1 MAGTIFGSNGLLLA
15 SSQEYKEQ
23 IANELFRLI
32 SIGSAP
38 ILSRTLATPPIPQS
52 IDSYYIVPAGA
63 TGAWVGKT
71 NQIACPVI
79 GLNGLPTGTWK
90 FWQPFTGLTVFSV
103 SGEIIFFD
111 GIDWR
116 TSVAG
121 GDMLIADYGGSS
133 FGTVARADEIVGN
146 PSNDTFYGK
155 ESGNKGFF
163 GFFSKVLSTSLTALN
178 ITTGGAIT
186 ATDTLLIAL
195 GKIQNQI
202 NSININLSGNIL
214 TTVLTGLSTATGGAI
229 TATDT
234 LLIALGKIQNQ
245 INDNTEQY
253 SGDIESP
260 IVQTYPLDFALL
272 KGYNILSFSAVSESG
287 TATIS
292 VSINGINISG
302 LNNLS
307 ITSTRLTVPVTTGNL
322 LDIGD
327 RLELVVS
334 AVNNPKHLFF
344 TIGRKYV

>member
-38 ILSRTLATPPIPQS
+38 ILSYTLTTPPSPQS

-63 TGAWVGKT
+63 TGAWAGKT
-71 NQIACPVI
+71 NQIAYPVI

-103 SGEIIFFD
+103 SGEVIFFN

-121 GDMLIADYGGSS
+121 VMFIVDYGGSS
-133 FGTVARADEIVGN
+133 FGTVARSDEIVGN

-186 ATDTLLIAL
+186 ATDNILQAF
-195 GKIQNQI
+195 GKLQNQI
-202 NSININLSGNIL
+202 NS
-214 TTVLTGLSTATGGAI
+214 
-229 TATDT
+229 
-234 LLIALGKIQNQ
+234 

-253 SGDIESP
+253 SGDIEAP
-260 IVQTYPLDFALL
+260 ADQIYPLDFALL
-272 KGYNILSFSAVSESG
+272 RGYNILSFSAVTQSG

-292 VSINGINISG
+292 VKINGIDVPE
-302 LNNLS
+302 LTDLS
-307 ITSTRLTVPVTTGNL
+307 ITSTRLTVSVTSGNL
-322 LDIGD
+322 LGIGS

>member
-38 ILSRTLATPPIPQS
+38 ILSYTLTTPPSPQS

-63 TGAWVGKT
+63 TGAWAGKT
-71 NQIACPVI
+71 NQIAYPVI

-90 FWQPFTGLTVFSV
+90 FWQPFTGLTVFLV
-103 SGEIIFFD
+103 SGEVIFFN
-111 GIDWR
+111 GTDWQ
-116 TSVAG
+116 TTVM

-186 ATDTLLIAL
+186 ATDNILQAF
-195 GKIQNQI
+195 GKLQNQI
-202 NSININLSGNIL
+202 NS
-214 TTVLTGLSTATGGAI
+214 
-229 TATDT
+229 
-234 LLIALGKIQNQ
+234 

-253 SGDIESP
+253 SGDIEAP

-272 KGYNILSFSAVSESG
+272 RGYNILSFSAVTQSG

-292 VSINGINISG
+292 VKINGIDVPN

-322 LDIGD
+322 LGIGS

-334 AVNNPKHLFF
+334 AVNNPEHLFF

>member
-1 MAGTIFGSNGLLLA
+1 MSGTIFGSNGLLLA

-38 ILSRTLATPPIPQS
+38 ILSYTLTTPPIPQS

-63 TGAWVGKT
+63 TGAWAGKT
-71 NQIACPVI
+71 NQIAYPVI

-103 SGEIIFFD
+103 SGEVIFFN
-111 GIDWR
+111 GIDWQ

-121 GDMLIADYGGSS
+121 VMFIVDYGGSS
-133 FGTVARADEIVGN
+133 FGTVARSDEIVGN

-163 GFFSKVLSTSLTALN
+163 GFFSKVLSTSLSTLN

-186 ATDTLLIAL
+186 ATDNILQAF
-195 GKIQNQI
+195 GKLQNQI
-202 NSININLSGNIL
+202 NSI
-214 TTVLTGLSTATGGAI
+214 
-229 TATDT
+229 D
-234 LLIALGKIQNQ
+234 
-245 INDNTEQY
+245 DNTEQY

-260 IVQTYPLDFALL
+260 VVQTYPLDFALL
-272 KGYNILSFSAVSESG
+272 RGYNILSFSAVTQSG

-292 VSINGINISG
+292 VRINGINIPG

-322 LDIGD
+322 LSVGN

-334 AVNNPKHLFF
+334 AVDNPRHLFF

>member
-1 MAGTIFGSNGLLLA
+1 MSGTIFGSNGLLLA

-38 ILSRTLATPPIPQS
+38 ILSYTLTTPPIPQS

-63 TGAWVGKT
+63 TGAWAGKT
-71 NQIACPVI
+71 NQIAYPVI

-103 SGEIIFFD
+103 SGEVIFFN

-121 GDMLIADYGGSS
+121 VMFIVDYGGSS

-163 GFFSKVLSTSLTALN
+163 GFFSKVLSTSLTALD

-186 ATDTLLIAL
+186 ATDNILQAF
-195 GKIQNQI
+195 GKLQNQI
-202 NSININLSGNIL
+202 NS
-214 TTVLTGLSTATGGAI
+214 
-229 TATDT
+229 
-234 LLIALGKIQNQ
+234 

-260 IVQTYPLDFALL
+260 VVQTYPLDFALL
-272 KGYNILSFSAVSESG
+272 KGYNILSFSAVTQSG

-292 VSINGINISG
+292 VRINGINIPG

-322 LDIGD
+322 LSVGN

-334 AVNNPKHLFF
+334 AVDNPRHLFF

>member
-38 ILSRTLATPPIPQS
+38 ILSRTLTTPPSPQN

-63 TGAWVGKT
+63 TGAWAGKT

-202 NSININLSGNIL
+202 N
-214 TTVLTGLSTATGGAI
+214 
-229 TATDT
+229 
-234 LLIALGKIQNQ
+234 
-245 INDNTEQY
+245 DNTEQY

-322 LDIGD
+322 LGIGD

>member
-38 ILSRTLATPPIPQS
+38 ILSHTLTTPPSPQN
-52 IDSYYIVPAGA
+52 IDSYYIIPAGA
-63 TGAWVGKT
+63 TGAWAGKT
-71 NQIACPVI
+71 NQIAYPVI

-202 NSININLSGNIL
+202 N
-214 TTVLTGLSTATGGAI
+214 
-229 TATDT
+229 
-234 LLIALGKIQNQ
+234 
-245 INDNTEQY
+245 DNTEQY

-322 LDIGD
+322 LGIGD

>member
-1 MAGTIFGSNGLLLA
+1 MSGTIFGSNGLLLA

-38 ILSRTLATPPIPQS
+38 ILSYTLTTPPIPQS

-63 TGAWVGKT
+63 TGAWAGKT
-71 NQIACPVI
+71 NQIAYPVI

-103 SGEIIFFD
+103 SGEVIFFN

-121 GDMLIADYGGSS
+121 VMLIVDYGGSS

-163 GFFSKVLSTSLTALN
+163 GFFSKVLSTSLSALN

-186 ATDTLLIAL
+186 ATDNILQAF
-195 GKIQNQI
+195 GKLQNQI
-202 NSININLSGNIL
+202 NS
-214 TTVLTGLSTATGGAI
+214 
-229 TATDT
+229 
-234 LLIALGKIQNQ
+234 

-260 IVQTYPLDFALL
+260 VVQTYPLDFALL
-272 KGYNILSFSAVSESG
+272 KGYNILSFSAVTQSG

-292 VSINGINISG
+292 VRINGINIPG

-322 LDIGD
+322 LSVGN

-334 AVNNPKHLFF
+334 AVDNPRHLFF

>member
-1 MAGTIFGSNGLLLA
+1 MSGTIFGSNGLLLA

-38 ILSRTLATPPIPQS
+38 ILSYTLTTPPIPQS

-63 TGAWVGKT
+63 TGAWAGKT
-71 NQIACPVI
+71 NQIAYPVI

-103 SGEIIFFD
+103 SGEVIFFN
-111 GIDWR
+111 GIDWQIR
-116 TSVAG
+116 VT
-121 GDMLIADYGGSS
+121 GDMLIVDYGGSS
-133 FGTVARADEIVGN
+133 FGTVARSDEIVGN

-186 ATDTLLIAL
+186 ATDNILQAF
-195 GKIQNQI
+195 GKLQNQI
-202 NSININLSGNIL
+202 NS
-214 TTVLTGLSTATGGAI
+214 
-229 TATDT
+229 
-234 LLIALGKIQNQ
+234 

-260 IVQTYPLDFALL
+260 VVQTYPLDFALL
-272 KGYNILSFSAVSESG
+272 KGYNILSFSAVTQSG

-292 VSINGINISG
+292 VRINGINIPG

-307 ITSTRLTVPVTTGNL
+307 ITSTRLTVPVTTENL
-322 LDIGD
+322 LSVGN

-334 AVNNPKHLFF
+334 AVDNPKHLFF

>member
-1 MAGTIFGSNGLLLA
+1 MSGTIFGSNGLLLA

-38 ILSRTLATPPIPQS
+38 ILSYTLTTPPIPQS

-63 TGAWVGKT
+63 TGAWAGKT
-71 NQIACPVI
+71 NQIAYPVI

-103 SGEIIFFD
+103 SGEVIFFN
-111 GIDWR
+111 GIDWQ

-121 GDMLIADYGGSS
+121 VMFIVDYGGSS

-186 ATDTLLIAL
+186 ATDNILQAF
-195 GKIQNQI
+195 GKLQNQI
-202 NSININLSGNIL
+202 NS
-214 TTVLTGLSTATGGAI
+214 
-229 TATDT
+229 
-234 LLIALGKIQNQ
+234 

-260 IVQTYPLDFALL
+260 VVQTYPLDFALL
-272 KGYNILSFSAVSESG
+272 KGYNILSFSAVTQSG

-292 VSINGINISG
+292 VRINGINIPG

-322 LDIGD
+322 LSVGN

-334 AVNNPKHLFF
+334 AVDNPRHLFF

>member
-38 ILSRTLATPPIPQS
+38 ILSHTLTTPPSPQN

-63 TGAWVGKT
+63 TGAWAGKT
-71 NQIACPVI
+71 NQIAYPVI
-79 GLNGLPTGTWK
+79 GLDGLPTGTWK
-90 FWQPFTGLTVFSV
+90 FWQPFTGLTVFLV

-121 GDMLIADYGGSS
+121 GDMLISDYGGSS

-178 ITTGGAIT
+178 IT
-186 ATDTLLIAL
+186 
-195 GKIQNQI
+195 
-202 NSININLSGNIL
+202 
-214 TTVLTGLSTATGGAI
+214 TGGAI

-322 LDIGD
+322 LGIGD

>member
-1 MAGTIFGSNGLLLA
+1 MSGTIFGSNGLLLA

-38 ILSRTLATPPIPQS
+38 ILSYTLTTPPIPQS

-63 TGAWVGKT
+63 TGAWAGKT
-71 NQIACPVI
+71 NQIAYPVI

-103 SGEIIFFD
+103 SGEVIFFN
-111 GIDWR
+111 GIDWQ

-121 GDMLIADYGGSS
+121 VMFIVDYGGSS
-133 FGTVARADEIVGN
+133 FGTVARSDEIVGN

-163 GFFSKVLSTSLTALN
+163 GFFSKVLSTSLSALN

-186 ATDTLLIAL
+186 ATDNILQAF
-195 GKIQNQI
+195 GKLQNQI
-202 NSININLSGNIL
+202 NS
-214 TTVLTGLSTATGGAI
+214 
-229 TATDT
+229 
-234 LLIALGKIQNQ
+234 

-260 IVQTYPLDFALL
+260 VVQTYPLDFALL
-272 KGYNILSFSAVSESG
+272 KGYNILSFSAVTQSG

-292 VSINGINISG
+292 VRINGINIPG

-322 LDIGD
+322 LSVGN

-334 AVNNPKHLFF
+334 AVDNPRHLFF

>member
-1 MAGTIFGSNGLLLA
+1 MSGTIFGSNGLLLA

-38 ILSRTLATPPIPQS
+38 ILSYTLTTPPSPQS

-63 TGAWVGKT
+63 TGAWAGKT
-71 NQIACPVI
+71 NQIAYPVI

-103 SGEIIFFD
+103 SGKAIFFN
-111 GIDWR
+111 GIDWQIR
-116 TSVAG
+116 VT

-133 FGTVARADEIVGN
+133 FGTVARSDEIVGN

-163 GFFSKVLSTSLTALN
+163 GFFSKVLSTSLSALN

-186 ATDTLLIAL
+186 ATDNILQAF
-195 GKIQNQI
+195 GKLQNQI
-202 NSININLSGNIL
+202 NS
-214 TTVLTGLSTATGGAI
+214 
-229 TATDT
+229 
-234 LLIALGKIQNQ
+234 

-260 IVQTYPLDFALL
+260 VVQTYPLDFALL
-272 KGYNILSFSAVSESG
+272 KGYNILSFSAVTQSG

-292 VSINGINISG
+292 VRINGINIPG

-307 ITSTRLTVPVTTGNL
+307 ITSTRLTVPVTTENL
-322 LDIGD
+322 LSVGN

-334 AVNNPKHLFF
+334 AVDNPKHLFF

>member
-1 MAGTIFGSNGLLLA
+1 MSGTIFGSNGLLLA

-38 ILSRTLATPPIPQS
+38 ILSYTLTTPPIPQS

-63 TGAWVGKT
+63 TGAWAGKT
-71 NQIACPVI
+71 NQIAYPVI

-103 SGEIIFFD
+103 SGEVIFFN

-121 GDMLIADYGGSS
+121 VMFIVDYGGSS
-133 FGTVARADEIVGN
+133 FGTVARSDEIVGN

-163 GFFSKVLSTSLTALN
+163 GFFSKVLSTSLSALN
-178 ITTGGAIT
+178 ITTGGTIT
-186 ATDTLLIAL
+186 ATDNILQAF
-195 GKIQNQI
+195 GKLQNQI
-202 NSININLSGNIL
+202 NS
-214 TTVLTGLSTATGGAI
+214 
-229 TATDT
+229 
-234 LLIALGKIQNQ
+234 

-260 IVQTYPLDFALL
+260 VVQTYPLDFALL
-272 KGYNILSFSAVSESG
+272 KGYNILSFSAVTQSG

-292 VSINGINISG
+292 VRINGINIPE

-322 LDIGD
+322 LSVGN

-334 AVNNPKHLFF
+334 AVDNPSHLFF

>member
-38 ILSRTLATPPIPQS
+38 ILSHTLTTPPSPQN
-52 IDSYYIVPAGA
+52 IDSYYIVPAEA
-63 TGAWVGKT
+63 TGAWTGKT
-71 NQIACPVI
+71 NQIAYPVI
-79 GLNGLPTGTWK
+79 GLDGSPTGTWK
-90 FWQPFTGLTVFSV
+90 FWQPFTGLTVFLV

-121 GDMLIADYGGSS
+121 GDMLISDYGGSS

-178 ITTGGAIT
+178 IT
-186 ATDTLLIAL
+186 
-195 GKIQNQI
+195 
-202 NSININLSGNIL
+202 
-214 TTVLTGLSTATGGAI
+214 TGGAI

-322 LDIGD
+322 LGIGD

>member
-38 ILSRTLATPPIPQS
+38 ILSRTLTTPPSPQN

-63 TGAWVGKT
+63 TGAWAGKT
-71 NQIACPVI
+71 NQIAYPVI

-90 FWQPFTGLTVFSV
+90 FWQPFIGLTVFLV
-103 SGEIIFFD
+103 SGEAIFFN
-111 GIDWR
+111 GTNW
-116 TSVAG
+116 V
-121 GDMLIADYGGSS
+121 LVSS
-133 FGTVARADEIVGN
+133 FD
-146 PSNDTFYGK
+146 
-155 ESGNKGFF
+155 
-163 GFFSKVLSTSLTALN
+163 
-178 ITTGGAIT
+178 
-186 ATDTLLIAL
+186 
-195 GKIQNQI
+195 
-202 NSININLSGNIL
+202 
-214 TTVLTGLSTATGGAI
+214 
-229 TATDT
+229 
-234 LLIALGKIQNQ
+234 
-245 INDNTEQY
+245 QY
-253 SGDIESP
+253 SGDIEAP

-272 KGYNILSFSAVSESG
+272 RGYNILIFSAVTESG

-292 VSINGINISG
+292 VKINGIDVPN

-307 ITSTRLTVPVTTGNL
+307 ITSTRSTVSVTTGNL
-322 LDIGD
+322 LGIGS

>member
-1 MAGTIFGSNGLLLA
+1 MSGTIFGSNGLLLA

-38 ILSRTLATPPIPQS
+38 ILSYTLTTPPSPQS

-63 TGAWVGKT
+63 TGAWAGKT
-71 NQIACPVI
+71 NQIAYPVI

-103 SGEIIFFD
+103 SGEVIFFN

-121 GDMLIADYGGSS
+121 VMFIVDYGGSS
-133 FGTVARADEIVGN
+133 FGTVARSDEIVGN

-163 GFFSKVLSTSLTALN
+163 GFFSKVLSTSLSALN

-186 ATDTLLIAL
+186 ATDSILQAF
-195 GKIQNQI
+195 GKLQNQI
-202 NSININLSGNIL
+202 NS
-214 TTVLTGLSTATGGAI
+214 
-229 TATDT
+229 
-234 LLIALGKIQNQ
+234 

-260 IVQTYPLDFALL
+260 VVQTYPLDFALL
-272 KGYNILSFSAVSESG
+272 KGYNILSFSAVTQSG

-292 VSINGINISG
+292 VKINGIDVPG

-322 LDIGD
+322 LGIGN

-334 AVNNPKHLFF
+334 AVNVPRHLFF

>member
-1 MAGTIFGSNGLLLA
+1 MSGTIFGSNGLLLA

-38 ILSRTLATPPIPQS
+38 ILSYTLTTPPIPQS

-63 TGAWVGKT
+63 TGAWAGKT
-71 NQIACPVI
+71 NQIAYPVI

-103 SGEIIFFD
+103 SGEVIFFN

-121 GDMLIADYGGSS
+121 VMFIVDYGGSS
-133 FGTVARADEIVGN
+133 FGTVARSDEIVGN

-163 GFFSKVLSTSLTALN
+163 GFFSKVLSTSLSALN

-186 ATDTLLIAL
+186 ATDSILQAF
-195 GKIQNQI
+195 GKLQNQI
-202 NSININLSGNIL
+202 NS
-214 TTVLTGLSTATGGAI
+214 
-229 TATDT
+229 
-234 LLIALGKIQNQ
+234 

-260 IVQTYPLDFALL
+260 VVQTYPLDFALL
-272 KGYNILSFSAVSESG
+272 KGYNILSFSAVTQSG

-292 VSINGINISG
+292 VKINGIDVPG

-322 LDIGD
+322 LGIGN

>member
-38 ILSRTLATPPIPQS
+38 ILSRTLTTPPSPQS

-63 TGAWVGKT
+63 TGAWAGKT
-71 NQIACPVI
+71 NQIAYPVI

-90 FWQPFTGLTVFSV
+90 FWQPFTGLTVFLV
-103 SGEIIFFD
+103 SGEVIFFN
-111 GIDWR
+111 GTDWQ
-116 TSVAG
+116 TTVT

-133 FGTVARADEIVGN
+133 FGTVARADEIAGN

-186 ATDTLLIAL
+186 ATDNILQAF
-195 GKIQNQI
+195 GKLQNQI
-202 NSININLSGNIL
+202 NS
-214 TTVLTGLSTATGGAI
+214 
-229 TATDT
+229 
-234 LLIALGKIQNQ
+234 

-253 SGDIESP
+253 SGDIEAP
-260 IVQTYPLDFALL
+260 DAQIYPLDFALL
-272 KGYNILSFSAVSESG
+272 RGYNILSFSAVTQSG

-292 VSINGINISG
+292 VKINGIDVPE
-302 LNNLS
+302 LTDLS
-307 ITSTRLTVPVTTGNL
+307 ITSTRLTIPVTTGNL
-322 LDIGD
+322 LDTGS
-327 RLELVVS
+327 RVELAVS

>member
-38 ILSRTLATPPIPQS
+38 ILSYTLTTPPSPQS

-63 TGAWVGKT
+63 TGAWAGKT
-71 NQIACPVI
+71 NQIAYPVI

-103 SGEIIFFD
+103 SGEVIFFN
-111 GIDWR
+111 GIDWQ

-121 GDMLIADYGGSS
+121 VMFIVDYGGSS

-186 ATDTLLIAL
+186 ATDNILQAF
-195 GKIQNQI
+195 GKLQNQI
-202 NSININLSGNIL
+202 NS
-214 TTVLTGLSTATGGAI
+214 
-229 TATDT
+229 
-234 LLIALGKIQNQ
+234 

-260 IVQTYPLDFALL
+260 VVQTYPLDFALL
-272 KGYNILSFSAVSESG
+272 KGYNILSFSAVTQSG

-292 VSINGINISG
+292 VRINGINIPG

-307 ITSTRLTVPVTTGNL
+307 ITSTRLTVPVTTENL
-322 LDIGD
+322 LSVGN

-334 AVNNPKHLFF
+334 AVDNPKHLFF

>member
-38 ILSRTLATPPIPQS
+38 ILSYTLTTPPSPQS

-63 TGAWVGKT
+63 TGAWAGKT
-71 NQIACPVI
+71 NQIAYPVI

-103 SGEIIFFD
+103 SGEVIFFN
-111 GIDWR
+111 GIDWQ

-121 GDMLIADYGGSS
+121 VMFIVDYGGSS
-133 FGTVARADEIVGN
+133 FGTVARSDEIVGN

-186 ATDTLLIAL
+186 ATDNILQAF
-195 GKIQNQI
+195 GKLQNQI
-202 NSININLSGNIL
+202 NS
-214 TTVLTGLSTATGGAI
+214 
-229 TATDT
+229 
-234 LLIALGKIQNQ
+234 

-260 IVQTYPLDFALL
+260 VVQTYPLDFALL
-272 KGYNILSFSAVSESG
+272 KGYNILSFSAVTQSG

-292 VSINGINISG
+292 VRINGINIPG

-307 ITSTRLTVPVTTGNL
+307 ITSTRLTVPVTTENL
-322 LDIGD
+322 LSVGN

-334 AVNNPKHLFF
+334 AVDNPKHLFF

>member
-38 ILSRTLATPPIPQS
+38 ILSRTLTTPPIPQN

-63 TGAWVGKT
+63 TGAWAGKT
-71 NQIACPVI
+71 NQIAYPVI

-90 FWQPFTGLTVFSV
+90 FWQPFTGLTVFLV
-103 SGEIIFFD
+103 SGEVIFFN
-111 GIDWR
+111 GTDWQ
-116 TSVAG
+116 TTVM

-186 ATDTLLIAL
+186 ATDNILQAF
-195 GKIQNQI
+195 GKLQNQI
-202 NSININLSGNIL
+202 NS
-214 TTVLTGLSTATGGAI
+214 
-229 TATDT
+229 
-234 LLIALGKIQNQ
+234 

-272 KGYNILSFSAVSESG
+272 RGYNILSFSAVTESG
-287 TATIS
+287 TATIL
-292 VSINGINISG
+292 VRINGINIPG

-307 ITSTRLTVPVTTGNL
+307 ITSTRLTVSVTTENFVNIGN
-322 LDIGD
+322 

>member
-1 MAGTIFGSNGLLLA
+1 LSGN
-15 SSQEYKEQ
+15 
-23 IANELFRLI
+23 
-32 SIGSAP
+32 
-38 ILSRTLATPPIPQS
+38 ILTTVL
-52 IDSYYIVPAGA
+52 
-63 TGAWVGKT
+63 
-71 NQIACPVI
+71 
-79 GLNGLPTGTWK
+79 
-90 FWQPFTGLTVFSV
+90 TGL
-103 SGEIIFFD
+103 
-111 GIDWR
+111 
-116 TSVAG
+116 
-121 GDMLIADYGGSS
+121 
-133 FGTVARADEIVGN
+133 
-146 PSNDTFYGK
+146 
-155 ESGNKGFF
+155 
-163 GFFSKVLSTSLTALN
+163 STA
-178 ITTGGAIT
+178 TGGAIT

>member
-1 MAGTIFGSNGLLLA
+1 MSGTIFGSNGLLLA

-38 ILSRTLATPPIPQS
+38 ILSYTLTTPPIPQS

-63 TGAWVGKT
+63 TGAWAGKT
-71 NQIACPVI
+71 NQIAYPVI

-103 SGEIIFFD
+103 SGKAIFFN
-111 GIDWR
+111 GIDWQIR
-116 TSVAG
+116 VTGV
-121 GDMLIADYGGSS
+121 MFIVDYGGSS
-133 FGTVARADEIVGN
+133 FGTVARSDEIVGN

-163 GFFSKVLSTSLTALN
+163 GFFSKVLSTSLSALN

-186 ATDTLLIAL
+186 ATDNILQAF
-195 GKIQNQI
+195 GKLQNQI
-202 NSININLSGNIL
+202 NS
-214 TTVLTGLSTATGGAI
+214 
-229 TATDT
+229 
-234 LLIALGKIQNQ
+234 

-260 IVQTYPLDFALL
+260 VVQTYPLDFALL
-272 KGYNILSFSAVSESG
+272 KGYNILSFSAVTQSG

-292 VSINGINISG
+292 VRINGINIPG

-322 LDIGD
+322 LSVGN

-334 AVNNPKHLFF
+334 AVDNSRHLFF

>member
-1 MAGTIFGSNGLLLA
+1 MSGTIFGSNGLLLA

-38 ILSRTLATPPIPQS
+38 ILSYTLTTPPIPQS

-63 TGAWVGKT
+63 TGAWAGKT
-71 NQIACPVI
+71 NQIAYPVI

-103 SGEIIFFD
+103 SGEVIFFN
-111 GIDWR
+111 GIDWQ

-121 GDMLIADYGGSS
+121 VMFIVDYGGSS

-186 ATDTLLIAL
+186 ATDNILQAF
-195 GKIQNQI
+195 GKLQNQI
-202 NSININLSGNIL
+202 NS
-214 TTVLTGLSTATGGAI
+214 
-229 TATDT
+229 
-234 LLIALGKIQNQ
+234 

-260 IVQTYPLDFALL
+260 VVQTYPLDFALL
-272 KGYNILSFSAVSESG
+272 KGYNILSFSAVTQSG

-292 VSINGINISG
+292 VRINGINIPG

-307 ITSTRLTVPVTTGNL
+307 ITSTRLTVPVTTENL
-322 LDIGD
+322 LSVGN

-334 AVNNPKHLFF
+334 AVDNPKHLFF

>member
-38 ILSRTLATPPIPQS
+38 ILSYTLTTPPSPQS

-71 NQIACPVI
+71 NQIAYPVI

-90 FWQPFTGLTVFSV
+90 FWQPFTGLTVFLV
-103 SGEIIFFD
+103 SGEVIFFN
-111 GIDWR
+111 GTDWR
-116 TSVAG
+116 TSV
-121 GDMLIADYGGSS
+121 MLIADYGGSS

-186 ATDTLLIAL
+186 ATDNILQAF
-195 GKIQNQI
+195 GKLQNQI
-202 NSININLSGNIL
+202 NS
-214 TTVLTGLSTATGGAI
+214 
-229 TATDT
+229 
-234 LLIALGKIQNQ
+234 

-272 KGYNILSFSAVSESG
+272 RGYNILSFSAVTQSG

-292 VSINGINISG
+292 VKINGIDVPE
-302 LNNLS
+302 LTDLS
-307 ITSTRLTVPVTTGNL
+307 ITSTRLTVSVTSGNL
-322 LDIGD
+322 LGIGS